1 MRGKCFLAI
10 GATLAGMPISVGAQ
24 GAGLEQAVRQC
35 AAERD
40 DARRLACYDAEA
52 ARLGTLPP
60 PPTPEQKFGARGD
73 LAQQQESGGRHAEPK
88 LERLDATVTG
98 IAARPDGALMIT
110 LDNGQVWHQ
119 IATGESF
126 RLKVGDK
133 VTVKPGALGS
143 YSMASPYGRSAK
155 VKRVR

>member
-1 MRGKCFLAI
+1 MSRGWILAM
-10 GATLAGMPISVGAQ
+10 GAVVTTLPAVPWAQ
-24 GAGLEQAVRQC
+24 GPELAQAIRQC

-52 ARLGTLPP
+52 ARLASTPP

-73 LAQQQESGGRHAEPK
+73 LERGETQKARQEEPR
-88 LERLDATVTG
+88 LERLEATVSSITV
-98 IAARPDGALMIT
+98 RPDGALTIT

-126 RLKVGDK
+126 RLKAGDK
-133 VTVKPGALGS
+133 VTVKPGVLGS
-143 YSMASPYGRSAK
+143 FSMTSPYGRSAK
-155 VKRVR
+155 VKRVK